1 MGNVC
6 SFRRRRIR
14 LLSEE
19 DGLRPLLSPLSH
31 SRRSFSFDNTDFTNR
46 QVDTDKYTTLTQ
58 ARQSAKPYILVL
70 IDGDGLIFQKD
81 FFNCNDPDHPG
92 RGGAEAARYLYSA
105 IQHLEQNT
113 SQFRDGEEIT
123 ISQSSLSFSRTK
135 AGGKGS
141 SGYDSKLPIVV
152 NIFLNRSGLWY
163 ALKGVRDTQFRAFWE
178 EFCGAHELFSGRRLK
193 PLSAHLHLL
202 AGNPACKT
210 IYAGIS
216 HDTGYASTLNSL
228 QTERKLHNVVLLK
241 GYEEVPPR
249 IASFRL
255 PTVSMPELFRTDRI
269 VIMPTSVPS
278 IFSPPTAEPSLLI
291 DLDELPAGSQSPVK
305 IDAVL
310 VQAHDESTHLL
321 DDVPEAQEDPA
332 EAPVSTTDA
341 DAGATKVHDDSVNA
355 QDDSS
360 VPQET
365 STEVGE
371 IPVENQ
377 EIAKVTLPVE
387 GEAERTP
394 VIPQDLVP
402 EFSDIAPP
410 DDTRSYAETT
420 GVTEDSVDI
429 STATTEVQDE
439 SLSISE
445 HPAMSIDESVE
456 PEREA
461 PTVSTESRKSIRSRP
476 PRSYSSALGQ
486 TAPKSILVTTPRPTS
501 SVGPYRPPAQRAKEI
516 TARSQE
522 SDGSGWQVARSA
534 PTRSQTVIYGQ
545 GTKRTKKSVREMNP
559 GPCQWAQR
567 NDLRETVR
575 RLPCSA
581 KKEGKCPEVN
591 GKGPCI
597 YGHKCPY
604 GVRCNQPKDC
614 RFKDVPGAHD

>member
-14 LLSEE
+14 LLSAE
-19 DGLRPLLSPLSH
+19 DGLRPLLSPLPDSL
-31 SRRSFSFDNTDFTNR
+31 RSFSFDNTDFSNG
-46 QVDTDKYTTLTQ
+46 QVASDKYTTLTQ

-123 ISQSSLSFSRTK
+123 ITQSSLSFSRTE

-141 SGYDSKLPIVV
+141 SGFDSKLPIVV

-163 ALKGVRDTQFRAFWE
+163 ALKRDGVRDTQFRAFWE
-178 EFCGAHELFSGRRLK
+178 EFCGAHELFSVIDVFKMKEGADSK
-193 PLSAHLHLL
+193 IKGSF
-202 AGNPACKT
+202 T
-210 IYAGIS
+210 
-216 HDTGYASTLNSL
+216 STL

-249 IASFRL
+249 IAAFRL

-581 KKEGKCPEVN
+581 KKEGKCPEAN

-604 GVRCNQPKDC
+604 GARCNQPKDC